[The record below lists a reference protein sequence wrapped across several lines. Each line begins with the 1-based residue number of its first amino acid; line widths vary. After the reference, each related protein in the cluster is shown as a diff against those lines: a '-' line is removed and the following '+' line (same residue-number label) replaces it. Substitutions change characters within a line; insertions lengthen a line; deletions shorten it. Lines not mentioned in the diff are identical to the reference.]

1 MSKDALPPVTS
12 NRPYLIRAIYDW
24 IVDNGQTPLIIVD
37 ARAPGVIVPPQSVRD
52 GIVVLNISM
61 TATGELELGNDLI
74 RFNARFS
81 GVSRGVQVPVAAVMA
96 IRSREYGLGMVFSPD
111 LVNDDDSD
119 AGDADATELSLGAA
133 PTAFAA
139 EPVTQAVAE
148 ESDPLPLP
156 PAPSTD
162 PDRPKRGHLRVVK

>member
-37 ARAPGVIVPPQSVRD
+37 ARAPGVMVPPQAIRD

-81 GVSRGVQVPVAAVMA
+81 GVSRGVHIPVAAVMA

-111 LVNDDDSD
+111 LVGDEASD
-119 AGDADATELSLGAA
+119 EQDADSAELSLSTAPSAA
-133 PTAFAA
+133 TPGLIA
-139 EPVTQAVAE
+139 PVPVAE
-148 ESDPLPLP
+148 APAIIEPP
-156 PAPSTD
+156 PAD
-162 PDRPKRGHLRVVK
+162 PDRPKRGGHLRVIK